1 MAKILLI
8 DDDTNI
14 HKIVSL
20 FLENAGHSVTCVS
33 SGFSGL
39 DYATH
44 NHVDLIILDLA
55 MPVMDGVETFEK
67 LRNAPRSKDVPI
79 MSVPVHAR
87 IRPRCGAIISKK
99 GVNNANK
106 PVNMHDL
113 IPAGDKALLN

>member
-14 HKIVSL
+14 HEIVSL

-33 SGFSGL
+33 NGFSGL

-55 MPVMDGVETFEK
+55 MPVMDGIETFDK
-67 LRNAPRSKDVPI
+67 LRTAPRSKDVPI
-79 MSVPVHAR
+79 MILSVHDESELNSGIFTNKHINYV
-87 IRPRCGAIISKK
+87 
-99 GVNNANK
+99 NK
-106 PVNMHDL
+106 PVDMNQL
-113 IPAGDKALLN
+113 IAAVEKALSN

>member
-14 HKIVSL
+14 HEIVSL

-55 MPVMDGVETFEK
+55 MPVMDGIATFDK
-67 LRNAPRSKDVPI
+67 LQNAPRSKDVPI
-79 MSVPVHAR
+79 MILSVHDESDLDAGIFSNKR
-87 IRPRCGAIISKK
+87 
-99 GVNNANK
+99 VNYVNK
-106 PVNMHDL
+106 PVDMHDL
-113 IPAGDKALLN
+113 IAVVEKALSS

>member
-79 MSVPVHAR
+79 MILSVHDVSDLDAG
-87 IRPRCGAIISKK
+87 IFSNKC
-99 GVNNANK
+99 VNYANK
-106 PVNMHDL
+106 PVDMHDL
-113 IPAGDKALLN
+113 IPAGAKALLN